1 MLASILGFSR
11 ISIAC
16 KYKFNAIYINT
27 IMKKLQMVFQIMI
40 IMNVVFYDALDNWW
54 HQNGNVIKHVNAFT
68 NDIDEVMG
76 NPKFQKKNDNNSN
89 LILVVRSFSTYLS
102 LQMKCKKQNKRKK
115 NYGQK

>member
-16 KYKFNAIYINT
+16 KYKFNEIYINT
-27 IMKKLQMVFQIMI
+27 RMTRLQMGFQIMI

-76 NPKFQKKNDNNSN
+76 DPKFQFFLDNSSN
-89 LILVVRSFSTYLS
+89 LIIVVRSV
-102 LQMKCKKQNKRKK
+102 
-115 NYGQK
+115 

>member
-1 MLASILGFSR
+1 MLASILDFSR

-27 IMKKLQMVFQIMI
+27 TMTKLQMVFQIMI

-68 NDIDEVMG
+68 NDIDEIMG
-76 NPKFQKKNDNNSN
+76 NPKFQKINDNNSN

-115 NYGQK
+115 NYGKK